1 MANSLKPY
9 KKHLRAWIDVKKE
22 KDYEIIV
29 SYSERF
35 ERYWER
41 VTRAMTDP
49 TIPAHLHKYLAVT
62 CDEAQSLKTK
72 VFANYFLGMDALRM
86 HKIEDEVYFEEYT
99 TLLSRIVRATGL
111 LESAYLAY
119 HSYLE
124 SIKSESDDAKINE
137 DIEKETEADE

>member
-1 MANSLKPY
+1 MANLLKPY
-9 KKHLRAWIDVKKE
+9 KKHLRDWVDVKKE

-62 CDEAQSLKTK
+62 CDEAQSLRTK
-72 VFANYFLGMDALRM
+72 VFAKYFLGMNALHMRE
-86 HKIEDEVYFEEYT
+86 IEDEVYFEEYT
-99 TLLSRIVRATGL
+99 TLLSRIMRATGL

-119 HSYLE
+119 QGYSE
-124 SIKSESDDAKINE
+124 SIKDESDDAKIDE
-137 DIEKETEADE
+137 GTEKEAETDE